1 MKFFPKNAKTK
12 KFSKT
17 PYKKTVRSDPE
28 IVAANLHDGF
38 DFRQEFDLM
47 ATSMYKRLSPEN
59 KKKLWLVASS
69 IIIKNIG
76 SSMNLKSQ
84 LKLAIEQAHKILFKK

>member
-17 PYKKTVRSDPE
+17 SSKNTVRSE
-28 IVAANLHDGF
+28 IETAPTNFSEGF
-38 DFRQEFDLM
+38 DFRQEFDVM

-69 IIIKNIG
+69 IILKNIG
-76 SSMNLKSQ
+76 SSQNLKSQ
-84 LKLAIEQAHKILFKK
+84 LKLAIEQAHKILFKS

>member
-1 MKFFPKNAKTK
+1 
-12 KFSKT
+12 
-17 PYKKTVRSDPE
+17 
-28 IVAANLHDGF
+28 
-38 DFRQEFDLM
+38 
-47 ATSMYKRLSPEN
+47 MYKRLSPEN